1 MTTTDVLIIGA
12 GPSGSM
18 AALEAV
24 RRNVDVIMLEDHPI
38 VGDPNHCSGLITK
51 KGIEKLNVPYPN
63 SIIDNSISS
72 VNFWSPSSYKFTINR
87 QKKNEL
93 LVFQRAN
100 LDRVLANYAE
110 KKGVELRLNSKAIKL
125 LRSNGKVSG
134 VRIKDKQSRTYEIKS
149 NVVIDAEGSYAKF
162 LSEAGL
168 KPPNPSWRMP
178 AMQYELDNVPDF
190 PREYCELYHGY
201 QWAPGYFAW
210 IIPACHDAVRIGLA
224 TWSRYNTNMLLKKF
238 YKKHPIARKWLK
250 NAVITKK
257 RGGIVAACGP
267 ISKTWSNGFLVVGD
281 AAGQVK
287 ATTGGGVNIG
297 GYCGRI
303 AGSVAA
309 NFITGNMPLE
319 NYDRKW
325 KREYFSE
332 LKLMEF
338 IRKTLSG
345 FSDNTLDVLFNSAS
359 KSLINQKLQ
368 NTKDVDLH
376 GFDLIFAAFSPKL
389 IKAGFSTSPDVLINI
404 LKTLLRKNLPRP

>member
-1 MTTTDVLIIGA
+1 MTTTDVLVIGA
-12 GPSGSM
+12 GPAGSM

-51 KGIEKLNVPYPN
+51 KGIDKLNVPYPN

-72 VNFWSPSSYKFTINR
+72 VSFWSPSNHKFTINR
-87 QKKNEL
+87 QKKSEL
-93 LVFQRAN
+93 LVFQRNN
-100 LDRVLANYAE
+100 LDRVFASYAE
-110 KKGVELRLNSKAIKL
+110 LKGVEIRLNSKVTKL
-125 LRSNGKVSG
+125 IRRNGKISG
-134 VRIKDKQSRTYEIKS
+134 VRVKEKQNRTYNINSK
-149 NVVIDAEGSYAKF
+149 VVIDAEGSYAKF
-162 LSEAGL
+162 LPEAGL
-168 KPPNPSWRMP
+168 KPPNSSWRMP

-210 IIPACHDAVRIGLA
+210 IIPACQDAVRIGLA
-224 TWSRYNTNMLLKKF
+224 TWPRFNTSKLLKKF
-238 YKKHPIARKWLK
+238 FTKHPIAKKWFK
-250 NAVITKK
+250 KAIITKK
-257 RGGIVAACGP
+257 RGGVIAACGP
-267 ISKTWSNGFLVVGD
+267 ISKTWAKGFLAVGD

-303 AGSVAA
+303 AGVVAA
-309 NFITGNMPLE
+309 RNITKNMPLE

-325 KREYFSE
+325 KNEFYSE

-345 FSDNTLDVLFNSAS
+345 FSDKTLDVLFNSAS
-359 KSLINQKLQ
+359 KSFISKKLQ

-376 GFDLIFAAFSPKL
+376 GYDLILAAFTPKL
-389 IKAGFSTSPDVLINI
+389 IKAGLSTSPDVLINI
-404 LKTLLRKNLPRP
+404 IKTLSRKNQ

>member
-1 MTTTDVLIIGA
+1 MITTDVLVIGA

-51 KGIEKLNVPYPN
+51 SGIDKLNVPYPN
-63 SIIDNSISS
+63 SIIDNSINS
-72 VNFWSPSSYKFTINR
+72 VNFWSPSNFKFTINR
-87 QKKNEL
+87 QKKMEL
-93 LVFQRAN
+93 LVFQRNN
-100 LDRVLANYAE
+100 LDRVLASYAE
-110 KKGVELRLNSKAIKL
+110 SKGVEIKLNSKVTKLIK
-125 LRSNGKVSG
+125 RDGKISG
-134 VRIKDKQSRTYEIKS
+134 VRIKEKQTKTYDITSK
-149 NVVIDAEGSYAKF
+149 VVIDAEGTYAKF
-162 LSEAGL
+162 LPEAGI
-168 KPPNPSWRMP
+168 KPPDPSWRMP

-190 PREYCELYHGY
+190 PRDYCELYHGY

-210 IIPACHDAVRIGLA
+210 IIPACQDAVRIGLA
-224 TWSRYNTNMLLKKF
+224 TWSRFNTNKLLKKF
-238 YKKHPIARKWLK
+238 YAKHPIAKKWFK
-250 NAVITKK
+250 RAIITKK
-257 RGGIVAACGP
+257 RGGVVAACGP
-267 ISKTWSNGFLVVGD
+267 ISKTWSNGFLAVGD

-303 AGSVAA
+303 AGAVAA
-309 NFITGNMPLE
+309 KYITDDMPLE
-319 NYDRKW
+319 NYDKKW
-325 KREYFSE
+325 KKEFYPE

-345 FSDNTLDVLFNSAS
+345 FSDKTLDVLFNSAS
-359 KSLINQKLQ
+359 KSLINEKLQ

-376 GFDLIFAAFSPKL
+376 GYDLILAAFTPKL

-404 LKTLLRKNLPRP
+404 FKAFLQKNKSY